1 MKKIGGVMSYAKG
14 KLKAVDKRVDQGMG
28 HSYSLGYA
36 VINDKDQEVCLCK
49 SFEDAKRIVHCVNT
63 HDGLV
68 EACKKTII
76 LISGEHFKYNDTIT
90 LGHIEILQMLKDRL
104 EQAIAMAEE
113 E

>member
-1 MKKIGGVMSYAKG
+1 MSYTKG
-14 KLKAVDKRVDQGMG
+14 KLKTVKPTTGNPEIDNYWLDIVSDKGVNIATAYID
-28 HSYSLGYA
+28 
-36 VINDKDQEVCLCK
+36 
-49 SFEDAKRIVHCVNT
+49 DAKRIVHCVNNY
-63 HDGLV
+63 DGLV

-104 EQAIAMAEE
+104 EQAIAKAEE

>member
-1 MKKIGGVMSYAKG
+1 MSCTKERIEADGMNVNLEDAPYC
-14 KLKAVDKRVDQGMG
+14 RVYQT
-28 HSYSLGYA
+28 
-36 VINDKDQEVCLCK
+36 E
-49 SFEDAKRIVHCVNT
+49 EDAKRIVHCVNNY
-63 HDGLV
+63 DGLV

-104 EQAIAMAEE
+104 EQAIAKAEE

>member
-1 MKKIGGVMSYAKG
+1 MSYTKG
-14 KLKAVDKRVDQGMG
+14 KWELHNTAKDSIVGEDNI
-28 HSYSLGYA
+28 SLA
-36 VINDKDQEVCLCK
+36 FTDAWNRAPE
-49 SFEDAKRIVHCVNT
+49 ENEANAKRIVHCLNNY
-63 HDGLV
+63 DGLV

-104 EQAIAMAEE
+104 EQAIAKAEE